1 LFASADQT
9 IDVDRAALARYRP
22 VHLLERRQRM
32 PTTDKLE
39 TTLNEAASS
48 HHQFQTV
55 YLKGVRDEKWS
66 SYYAAFVLG
75 RLPDL
80 DIAPSALT
88 ELLAGVTDKNWTAGA
103 AKAIQDASGN

>member
-1 LFASADQT
+1 
-9 IDVDRAALARYRP
+9 
-22 VHLLERRQRM
+22 M
-32 PTTDKLE
+32 PTTDKLKA
-39 TTLNEAASS
+39 TLNEAESS

-80 DIAPSALT
+80 DITPSALT
-88 ELLAGVTDKNWTAGA
+88 ELLSGVTDKNWTAGA

>member
-1 LFASADQT
+1 
-9 IDVDRAALARYRP
+9 
-22 VHLLERRQRM
+22 M

-39 TTLNEAASS
+39 ATLNEAAAS
-48 HHQFQTV
+48 HHEFQTV
-55 YLKGVRDEKWS
+55 YLKGVRDEKWA

-80 DIAPSALT
+80 DMAPSALT

-103 AKAIQDASGN
+103 AKAIQDAPGN